1 MNKFVMLALLSS
13 PLFSSYSLAHDGV
26 AHIECPESI
35 STAQVVESAD
45 ESFSAFT
52 KKGANYFLGI
62 GVTEGSPDQEQWLR
76 PEYLK
81 EKDIDLYDL
90 SYAQESVWVVC
101 QYANTSV
108 TLAKELERASACEV
122 PTPQHGGNAANCRLK

>member
-1 MNKFVMLALLSS
+1 MKYFISAVLLALSFHVYAVS
-13 PLFSSYSLAHDGV
+13 EDGM
-26 AHIECPESI
+26 ISIQCPEKI
-35 STAQVVESAD
+35 STHQTAESFD

-62 GVTEGSPDQEQWLR
+62 GVTEGSPDKEQWLR

-81 EKDIDLYDL
+81 AKDIDLYDL
-90 SYAQESVWVVC
+90 TYTQESVWVVC

-108 TLAKELERASACEV
+108 TLAKELERASACEI
-122 PTPQHGGNAANCRLK
+122 PTPQHGGNTANCRLK

>member
-1 MNKFVMLALLSS
+1 MKYLISAVLLALSFHVYAIS
-13 PLFSSYSLAHDGV
+13 EGGMIS
-26 AHIECPESI
+26 IQCPEKI
-35 STAQVVESAD
+35 STHQMAESID

-62 GVTEGSPDQEQWLR
+62 GVTEGSPDKEQWLR

-90 SYAQESVWVVC
+90 SYAQESVWAVC

-108 TLAKELERASACEV
+108 TLAKELERASACDI
-122 PTPQHGGNAANCRLK
+122 PTPQHGGNTANCRLK